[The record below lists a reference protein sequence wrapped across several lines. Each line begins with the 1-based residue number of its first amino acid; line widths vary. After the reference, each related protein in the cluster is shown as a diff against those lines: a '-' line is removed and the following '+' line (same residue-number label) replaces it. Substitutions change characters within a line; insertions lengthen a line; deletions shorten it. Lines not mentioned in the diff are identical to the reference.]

1 MITAAR
7 RPAPLFALALATG
20 LILFVAEL
28 TWGSV
33 RVPLS
38 ALLALPFSGEIDQ
51 TFQQIVFEL
60 RLPRATAATLAGAG
74 LAVSGLLLQTVFRNP
89 LAGPWALGVTAGA
102 QVGVALVVVT
112 TGTLTVGFLEGLRW
126 ASRLSLVAGAF
137 AASALVLAL
146 MIALSR
152 TVRPVSLLIL
162 GLMGGFMAQGVVNIL
177 LHFTNETQA
186 KVYQSW
192 DAGGYGGVGWEQ
204 LYVLLPLVLAGLVLS
219 ISQAKP
225 LNALLLGET
234 YAGSVGVRVA
244 FARRGVLATVVG
256 LAGTITAYCGPIT
269 FIDLI
274 VPHICRA
281 LFRTPDHGI
290 LLPAVAIVGGS
301 LGLAGDLI
309 ANGPWE
315 RHFLHVNAVNA
326 IVGGPVIAWLILKH
340 RHTQID

>member
-1 MITAAR
+1 MTTAAR
-7 RPAPLFALALATG
+7 NPAAIFALAFAAAVL
-20 LILFVAEL
+20 LFLAEL

-38 ALLALPFSGEIDQ
+38 ALFALPFSGDIDH

-60 RLPRATAATLAGAG
+60 RLPRATAAALAGAG
-74 LAVSGLLLQTVFRNP
+74 LAVSGLLLQTIFRNP

-112 TGTLTVGFLEGLRW
+112 TGTLTVGFLESLRW

-137 AASALVLAL
+137 LASALVLAVML
-146 MIALSR
+146 ALSR
-152 TVRPVSLLIL
+152 TVRPVALLIL
-162 GLMGGFMAQGVVNIL
+162 GLMGGFMAQGLVNIL

-192 DAGGYGGVGWEQ
+192 DSGGYGGVGWEQ
-204 LYVLLPLVLAGLVLS
+204 LHILFPVVFLGLLVSIGL
-219 ISQAKP
+219 AKP
-225 LNALLLGET
+225 LNAFLLGET
-234 YAGSVGVRVA
+234 YAASVGVRVA
-244 FARRGVLATVVG
+244 FSRRTVLAAVVG

-281 LFRTPDHGI
+281 LFRTPDHRI

-326 IVGGPVIAWLILKH
+326 IIGGPVIAWLILKH
-340 RHTQID
+340 RNTQLD